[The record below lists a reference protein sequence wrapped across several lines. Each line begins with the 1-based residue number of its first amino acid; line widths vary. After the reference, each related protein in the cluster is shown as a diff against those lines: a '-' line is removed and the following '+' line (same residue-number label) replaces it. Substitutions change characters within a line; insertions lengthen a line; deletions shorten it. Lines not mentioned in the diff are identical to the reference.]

1 MNEIIEL
8 WEEMKFEIGTIGTEI
23 IPKDKREI
31 LIGMGNRTAPILF
44 IGNDPDLYLAEDY
57 KVAVNSSGEF
67 LLKLLDIVEIT
78 PDMYYITTLTK
89 REVKFKHF
97 INEEDR
103 KKLLDLLFM
112 QIGLIQPKIIVF
124 LGNDTA
130 QAVLGKEVNFDK
142 ERGEFF
148 SWKGEIETF
157 ITYDIET
164 VIKAR
169 NDEGKKA
176 ITATNFWNDIKAIKA
191 RLENNE

>member
-1 MNEIIEL
+1 MDEIMEL
-8 WEEMKFEIGTIGTEI
+8 WEEMKFEVGVIGTDL

-44 IGNDPDLYLAEDY
+44 IGNDPDLYLNEDY
-57 KVAVNSSGEF
+57 KVAINSSGEF

-78 PDMYYITTLTK
+78 PDMYYVTTLSK
-89 REVKFKHF
+89 REVKFKYF

-112 QIGLIQPKIIVF
+112 QIGLIQPKIIIF

-130 QAVLGKEVNFDK
+130 QTVLGKDINFDK

-148 SWKGEIETF
+148 PWKGEIAAF

-191 RLENNE
+191 RLDKNE

>member
-1 MNEIIEL
+1 MEL
-8 WEEMKFEIGTIGTEI
+8 WEEMKFEVGIIGIDL
-23 IPKDKREI
+23 IPKDKREV
-31 LIGMGNRTAPILF
+31 LIGMGNRAASILF
-44 IGNDPDLYLAEDY
+44 IANDPDLYLAEDY
-57 KVAVNSSGEF
+57 KVAINSSGEF

-78 PDMYYITTLTK
+78 PDMYYVTTLAK
-89 REVKFKHF
+89 REVKFKQF

-103 KKLLDLLFM
+103 RKLLDILFM
-112 QIGLIQPKIIVF
+112 QIALVEPKIIVF

-130 QAVLGKEVNFDK
+130 QTVLRKEINFDK

-148 SWKGEIETF
+148 SWKGEIDVL

-176 ITATNFWNDIKAIKA
+176 TIATNFWNDIKSIKA
-191 RLENNE
+191 RLDNNE

>member
-1 MNEIIEL
+1 MNEIMEL
-8 WEEMKFEIGTIGTEI
+8 WEEMKFEVGIIGTEL

-44 IGNDPDLYLAEDY
+44 IGNDPELYLAEDY
-57 KVAVNSSGEF
+57 KVAINSSGEF

-78 PDMYYITTLTK
+78 PDMYYVTTLAK

-103 KKLLDLLFM
+103 KKLLDILFM
-112 QIGLIQPKIIVF
+112 QIGLIAPKIIVF

-130 QAVLGKEVNFDK
+130 QTVLGKEIDFNK

-148 SWKGEIETF
+148 SWKGEIDTF

-191 RLENNE
+191 RLDDNE

>member
-8 WEEMKFEIGTIGTEI
+8 WEEMKFEIGTIGTEL

-130 QAVLGKEVNFDK
+130 QAVLGKVVNFDK

>member
-8 WEEMKFEIGTIGTEI
+8 WEEMKFEIGTIGTEL